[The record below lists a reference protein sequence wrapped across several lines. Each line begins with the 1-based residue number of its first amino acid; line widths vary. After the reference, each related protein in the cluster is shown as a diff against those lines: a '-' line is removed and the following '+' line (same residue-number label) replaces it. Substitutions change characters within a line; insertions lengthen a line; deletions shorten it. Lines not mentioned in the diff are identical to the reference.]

1 MMYHPTVLSDN
12 EDFDV
17 VNSSSD
23 DSDTEGV
30 KIKKRKV
37 SKNNEFNAGFSF
49 NVDDRRVIKDDM
61 DGLKKYL
68 KNSRIST
75 LQEKIDKE
83 RLKNKKS
90 EMQLVKDLSEY
101 KEDEDDLVQEMDD
114 VLDSVKIKEVKKKKK
129 SSNNDFFDESTQKKL
144 AEDKSLGITS
154 FHDMDLS
161 KPLQKAVNNLGFI
174 EPTPIQGACI
184 PVALSGKDICACS
197 STGTG
202 KTAAFMLPILERLLF
217 KPITKENC
225 IRVLVLC
232 PTRELAI
239 QVYQVTRKLGE
250 FSNVNVCLLAGGL
263 DVKKQENSVLEN
275 PDILIATPGRLI
287 DLVKKVDGLTL
298 KKIEVLVL
306 DEADRMLEEA
316 FADQMKE
323 LINLC
328 GKKRQTMLFSATM
341 TEEIEDLVKMSL
353 DKPVKLFIN
362 ENTKTATN
370 LSQEFIR
377 IREGQED
384 NREAIVSA
392 LVTRNFINHT
402 IIFVPTKKECRRLH
416 IILGLLG
423 VKGGQ
428 LHGNMNQTQR
438 VLALNDFKNEKIDV
452 LVSTDL
458 ASRGLDIENVT
469 TVINFKMPKD
479 IKIYVHRVGRTA
491 RAGKSGRSISLVG
504 ESERKLLKTI
514 IKSNQNGSLKQR
526 NVSSIVIEAYKK
538 RIDSLENSIKRID
551 EMEKAEKEI
560 EESTKKV
567 EESEKKLADDGISND
582 SDN

>member
-1 MMYHPTVLSDN
+1 MMYHPTIYSDN
-12 EDFDV
+12 EDELDIIK
-17 VNSSSD
+17 SSSD
-23 DSDTEGV
+23 ESDTEGV
-30 KIKKRKV
+30 KIKKRKL
-37 SKNNEFNAGFSF
+37 SKKSGFNDNFHF
-49 NVDDRRVIKDDM
+49 DVEDTRTVKDDM
-61 DGLKKYL
+61 DGLKSFLRDSKL
-68 KNSRIST
+68 ST
-75 LQEKIDKE
+75 LQDKIDRE

-90 EMQLVKDLSEY
+90 EAQLIKDLSEY
-101 KEDEDDLVQEMDD
+101 NENEDDLVQEMDD
-114 VLDSVKIKEVKKKKK
+114 VLDSVKIKEIKAKKKNSK
-129 SSNNDFFDESTQKKL
+129 NTFFDETSQAKL
-144 AEDKSLGITS
+144 DNNDLKEIKS

-161 KPLQKAVNNLGFI
+161 KPLQKAVTNLGFI
-174 EPTPIQGACI
+174 EPTPIQGICI

-217 KPITKENC
+217 KPVTKHND

-250 FSNVNVCLLAGGL
+250 FSKISVCLLAGGL
-263 DVKKQENSVLEN
+263 DVKKQEAAVLDK

-287 DLVKKVDGLTL
+287 DLVKKVDGFTL
-298 KKIEVLVL
+298 KKIEILIL

-323 LINLC
+323 LIQMC

-341 TEEIEDLVKMSL
+341 TDEIEDLVKMSL

-362 ENTKTATN
+362 NNTKMANN

-384 NREAIVSA
+384 KREAIVAA

-402 IIFVPTKKECRRLH
+402 IIFVPTKKECKRLH

-428 LHGNMNQTQR
+428 LHGSMNQTQR
-438 VLALNDFKNEKIDV
+438 VNALNDFKNEKIDV

-458 ASRGLDIENVT
+458 ASRGLDIEGVM

-479 IKIYVHRVGRTA
+479 VKIYVHRVGRTA
-491 RAGKSGRSISLVG
+491 RAGKGGRSISLVG
-504 ESERKLLKTI
+504 EDERKLLKSI
-514 IKSNQNGSLKQR
+514 IKSNDNCGLKQR
-526 NVSSIVIEAYKK
+526 NVAGIVVEAYKK
-538 RIDSLENSIKRID
+538 RIDSLEASVKRIED
-551 EMEKAEKEI
+551 MEKAEKEI
-560 EESTKKV
+560 EEASKNVKKS
-567 EESEKKLADDGISND
+567 EEKLKVNDVD
-582 SDN
+582 SD